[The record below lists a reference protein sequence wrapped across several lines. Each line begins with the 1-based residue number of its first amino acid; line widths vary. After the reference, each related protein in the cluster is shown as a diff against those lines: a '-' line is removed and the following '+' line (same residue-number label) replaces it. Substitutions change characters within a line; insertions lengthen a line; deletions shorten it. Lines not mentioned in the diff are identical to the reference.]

1 MDKSGEKERMK
12 KRPFAK
18 NTWFDW
24 YNLLINYIPESSIKN
39 GGWC

>member
-1 MDKSGEKERMK
+1 MDKSGQKERMK

-18 NTWFDW
+18 NTCFDW

-39 GGWC
+39 GWC